1 MVHVS
6 FDNLTV
12 LLEDVQNSPARY
24 ARQLERAKKSPGYA
38 VCRCNAAGAGQPL
51 RLVVRRY
58 GALFHLARWPDEG
71 PHHNSKCP
79 FYAAAAATGKSK
91 SDAADAIQHTPAGL
105 NVKLDASLF
114 VKTVETSPRLSANTS
129 GTGKTRRAAPL
140 LGFLQRLWIEAD
152 LHTWTGASARS
163 WGQCNAHLVA
173 ALGDGKL
180 NGKPMQSVLH
190 VMRRYDENEAQSI
203 VAEFDDFLGR
213 IETTPTASQRG
224 LVLSELRTVDA
235 SKYGFVVKLR
245 QTKRTFFASK
255 QLIAMAAASFRSAS
269 AMVGDASA
277 RIVVLAVIERTK
289 EGNLRIVDI
298 ALQLCN
304 SSFLPCDS
312 SYEVAMANRLVAERR
327 RFTKPLRLENGDAQL
342 PDFQL
347 TDTEAPTAIEIYG
360 MQGNPQY
367 LKRKKE
373 KQARYALTATPC
385 VEWIPPA
392 ELASV
397 RLPAAA

>member
-6 FDNLTV
+6 FDSLTV
-12 LLEDVQNSPARY
+12 PLEDVQNSPARY

-38 VCRCNAAGAGQPL
+38 VCRCNAAGGGEPL

-79 FYAAAAATGKSK
+79 FYATAAATGNGKA
-91 SDAADAIQHTPAGL
+91 DAADAIQHTPTGL
-105 NVKLDASLF
+105 NVKLDATLF
-114 VKTVETSPRLSANTS
+114 VKTVETSPRLSATNS
-129 GTGKTRRAAPL
+129 GAGRTRRAAPL
-140 LGFLQRLWIEAD
+140 LGFLQRLWIEAE

-173 ALGDGKL
+173 ALGDGNV

-213 IETTPTASQRG
+213 IATTPTASQRG
-224 LVLSELRTVDA
+224 LVLGELRTVDA
-235 SKYGFVVKLR
+235 SRYGFVVKLR

-255 QLIAMAAASFRSAS
+255 QLIEMAAASFRSAW

-277 RIVVLAVIERTK
+277 RIVLLAVIERTK

-304 SSFLPCDS
+304 SSFIPCDS

-327 RFTKPLRLENGDAQL
+327 RFTKPLRLEPGDELL

-347 TDTEAPTAIEIYG
+347 SDTEALTAIEVYG
-360 MQGNPQY
+360 MHGNPQY
-367 LKRKKE
+367 LERKKE
-373 KQARYALTATPC
+373 KQAHYARTATPC

>member
-1 MVHVS
+1 
-6 FDNLTV
+6 
-12 LLEDVQNSPARY
+12 
-24 ARQLERAKKSPGYA
+24 
-38 VCRCNAAGAGQPL
+38 
-51 RLVVRRY
+51 
-58 GALFHLARWPDEG
+58 
-71 PHHNSKCP
+71 
-79 FYAAAAATGKSK
+79 
-91 SDAADAIQHTPAGL
+91 
-105 NVKLDASLF
+105 
-114 VKTVETSPRLSANTS
+114 
-129 GTGKTRRAAPL
+129 
-140 LGFLQRLWIEAD
+140 
-152 LHTWTGASARS
+152 
-163 WGQCNAHLVA
+163 
-173 ALGDGKL
+173 
-180 NGKPMQSVLH
+180 MQSVLH

-213 IETTPTASQRG
+213 IETTPTVSQRG
-224 LVLSELRTVDA
+224 LVLGELRTVDA
-235 SKYGFVVKLR
+235 SRYGFVVKLR

-255 QLIAMAAASFRSAS
+255 QLIEMAAASFRSAW

-304 SSFLPCDS
+304 SSFIPCDS

-327 RFTKPLRLENGDAQL
+327 RFTKPLRLEAGDQLL

-347 TDTEAPTAIEIYG
+347 SDTKALTAFEVYG

-367 LKRKKE
+367 LERKKE
-373 KQARYALTATPC
+373 KQAHYARTATPC

-392 ELASV
+392 KLASV